1 MRQYFVQITFEIFTE
16 NIEAEDGPDEDNSES
31 SSSGSGSSSN
41 ESDDDD
47 EENNESNFDEYE
59 SSSSSDD
66 DENSGSESEDEDE
79 EENED
84 GDEDEDE
91 NETNLSI
98 SGSEE
103 NNDVFKDFAKNESF
117 LRSPPDQDLWKEKT
131 EENNYNDWYSC
142 KMAADY
148 PQNPST
154 GFHSNYKQKFSRII
168 GGNPV
173 PYGDAPWQ
181 AFFDIKDVG
190 PGGGGTLISE
200 KYVITAAH
208 VMSYKKE
215 LYTIILGE
223 HILSKED
230 SGEVERKIAW
240 FEVHSKYDSNAE
252 STKRKNC
259 IYI

>member
-41 ESDDDD
+41 ESDDD

-131 EENNYNDWYSC
+131 EENNNNDWYSC